1 MTDFW
6 SLIVQSN
13 TFNFAILAI
22 IIAVVCVKI
31 DLPNVIEKIK
41 EDIALAIE
49 NANYEKQSAEK
60 ELRKAKKLVKNTD
73 QEIDEK
79 INHAKKNAKLLS
91 DEIKKNTE
99 LSIQH
104 IKENVDRVIKA
115 EEKKIH
121 AELTYKTIQSSIELA
136 KENIVAKLDGN
147 IELHNEFIEKSIQEL
162 DKIEL

>member
-6 SLIVQSN
+6 NLIVQSN

-22 IIAVVCVKI
+22 IIAIVCVKI
-31 DLPNVIEKIK
+31 DLLNVIEKIK

-49 NANYEKQSAEK
+49 NANYEKQSTEK
-60 ELRKAKKLVKNTD
+60 ELRKTKKLVKNTD
-73 QEIDEK
+73 QEVDEK
-79 INHAKKNAKLLS
+79 ISHAKKSAKLLS

-104 IKENVDRVIKA
+104 IKENIYRVIKA
-115 EEKKIH
+115 EEKKVS
-121 AELTYKTIQSSIELA
+121 AELTYKTIESSIELA
-136 KENIVAKLDGN
+136 KKNIIEMLNNN
-147 IELHNEFIEKSIQEL
+147 IELHNKFIEKSIQEL

>member
-73 QEIDEK
+73 QEID
-79 INHAKKNAKLLS
+79 A
-91 DEIKKNTE
+91 
-99 LSIQH
+99 SI
-104 IKENVDRVIKA
+104 A
-115 EEKKIH
+115 
-121 AELTYKTIQSSIELA
+121 
-136 KENIVAKLDGN
+136 
-147 IELHNEFIEKSIQEL
+147 
-162 DKIEL
+162 